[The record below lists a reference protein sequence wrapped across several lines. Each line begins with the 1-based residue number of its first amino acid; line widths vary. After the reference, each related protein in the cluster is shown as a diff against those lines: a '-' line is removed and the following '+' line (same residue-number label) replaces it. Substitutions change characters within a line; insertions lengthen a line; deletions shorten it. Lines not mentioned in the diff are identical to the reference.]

1 MFAGALTASDERF
14 TVQHMLP
21 KLDTPSVF
29 ELDLGDYSAYGASIV
44 SGRDGTMFT
53 VTIGP
58 ISEATV
64 ATLDDLAHKRA
75 TICLYCRRE
84 PLLLDLVAVARKD
97 PRKALI
103 VGRILGVASYAKDAG

>member
-1 MFAGALTASDERF
+1 MFASALTPSDERF
-14 TVQHMLP
+14 TVRHMLP

-44 SGRDGTMFT
+44 SGRHGTTFT

-58 ISEATV
+58 ISDATV

-84 PLLLDLVAVARKD
+84 PLLFDLVAVARKE
-97 PRKALI
+97 PRKAVI
-103 VGRILGVASYAKDAG
+103 EGRILGIASYARNAC